1 MDLWYG
7 PHLSLLNNHHFSYHG
22 AVADPVGF
30 RPFSYLLIYF
40 DYMIQLNKNTYE
52 IDRPHWPDFL
62 NNRPADSHKGHY
74 GHALLVAGSY
84 GKMGAA
90 VLAARACLR
99 SGVGLL
105 TVHVPAKGVDIM
117 QTAVPEA
124 MVSIDSNDTHWTKHF
139 LPDELSR
146 YDAIAT
152 GPGLGTNSSSALAA
166 LLTAARGKAMVL
178 DADAINMLASM
189 EDKYNI
195 LSDKGH
201 AAPTILTPHAK
212 EFERLF
218 GLYPDTLSRQQ
229 AQRAFS
235 QQTACSIVYKS
246 HRTQTSDAKGNI
258 YFNSTGNP
266 GMATAG
272 SGDVLTG
279 IILAILAQNKD
290 FQLDTATCAIIGVWL
305 HGKSGDLAREKQS
318 ECSIIAGDIIKFL
331 PKATI

>member
-1 MDLWYG
+1 
-7 PHLSLLNNHHFSYHG
+7 
-22 AVADPVGF
+22 
-30 RPFSYLLIYF
+30 
-40 DYMIQLNKNTYE
+40 MIQIDKNTYE
-52 IDRPHWPDFL
+52 VDRPNWPDFL

-124 MVSIDSNDTHWTKHF
+124 MVSIDSNDTHWTMQF
-139 LPDELSR
+139 RPEDLAR
-146 YDAIAT
+146 YDAIAV
-152 GPGLGTNSSSALAA
+152 GPGLGTNCTDALDTLLSSAC
-166 LLTAARGKAMVL
+166 GKPLVL
-178 DADAINMLASM
+178 DADALNMLV
-189 EDKYNI
+189 NI
-195 LSDKGH
+195 TEKESRLGIQGH
-201 AAPTILTPHAK
+201 LAPTILTPHAK

-218 GLYPDTLSRQQ
+218 GTYKSPEERQEAQRMISRQSGC
-229 AQRAFS
+229 A
-235 QQTACSIVYKS
+235 IVYKGN
-246 HRTQTSDAKGNI
+246 RTQTTGSKGEMYINT
-258 YFNSTGNP
+258 TGNP

-279 IILAILAQNKD
+279 VLLAILAQNKEK
-290 FQLDTATCAIIGVWL
+290 QLDAAMCASLGVWI
-305 HGKSGDLAREKQS
+305 HGKSGDLAHKKLS
-318 ECSIIAGDIIKFL
+318 ECGIVASDIIDFL

>member
-1 MDLWYG
+1 
-7 PHLSLLNNHHFSYHG
+7 
-22 AVADPVGF
+22 
-30 RPFSYLLIYF
+30 
-40 DYMIQLNKNTYE
+40 MIQIDKNTYE
-52 IDRPHWPDFL
+52 VDRPNWPDFL

-124 MVSIDSNDTHWTKHF
+124 MVSIDSNDTHWTMQFHPED
-139 LPDELSR
+139 LAR
-146 YDAIAT
+146 YDAIAV
-152 GPGLGTNSSSALAA
+152 GPGLGTNCTDALDTLLSSAC
-166 LLTAARGKAMVL
+166 GKPLVL
-178 DADAINMLASM
+178 DADALNMIV
-189 EDKYNI
+189 NI
-195 LSDKGH
+195 VEKESRLGILGH
-201 AAPTILTPHAK
+201 LAPTILTPHAK

-218 GLYPDTLSRQQ
+218 GTYKSPEERQDAQRMISRQSGC
-229 AQRAFS
+229 A
-235 QQTACSIVYKS
+235 IVYKGN
-246 HRTQTSDAKGNI
+246 RTQTTGSKGEMYINT
-258 YFNSTGNP
+258 TGNP

-279 IILAILAQNKD
+279 VLLAILAQNKET
-290 FQLDTATCAIIGVWL
+290 QLDAAMCASLGVWI
-305 HGKSGDLAREKQS
+305 HGKSGDLAHKKLS
-318 ECSIIAGDIIKFL
+318 ECGIVASDIIDFL

>member
-1 MDLWYG
+1 
-7 PHLSLLNNHHFSYHG
+7 
-22 AVADPVGF
+22 
-30 RPFSYLLIYF
+30 
-40 DYMIQLNKNTYE
+40 MIQIDKNTYE
-52 IDRPHWPDFL
+52 VDRPNWPDFL

-124 MVSIDSNDTHWTKHF
+124 MVSIDSNDTHWTMQF
-139 LPDELSR
+139 RPEDLAR
-146 YDAIAT
+146 YDAIAV
-152 GPGLGTNSSSALAA
+152 GPGLGTNCTDALDTLLSSAC
-166 LLTAARGKAMVL
+166 GKPLVL
-178 DADAINMLASM
+178 DAAALNMLVYIV
-189 EDKYNI
+189 EKERLLGI
-195 LSDKGH
+195 QGH
-201 AAPTILTPHAK
+201 LARTILTPHDK
-212 EFERLF
+212 ECERLSGTF
-218 GLYPDTLSRQQ
+218 KSPEERQNAQRMISRQSGC
-229 AQRAFS
+229 A
-235 QQTACSIVYKS
+235 IVYKGN
-246 HRTQTSDAKGNI
+246 RTQTSDSKGNI
-258 YFNSTGNP
+258 YINTTGNP

-290 FQLDTATCAIIGVWL
+290 LQLDTALCATLGVWL
-305 HGKSGDLAREKQS
+305 HGKSGDLAHEKQS
-318 ECSIIAGDIIKFL
+318 ECSITAGDIIKFL